1 MSGQAWR
8 VAVIAGKGGVGKT
21 TTVINLGAGLAALGR
36 RVLLVDCDPQGN
48 LTSGLGLDPYA
59 RRRTVADVIVG
70 RTTAVDAIIE
80 SETPNLHLIPA
91 HPDLSAVESELP
103 ARVNAELRL
112 RNALRE
118 GLDAHYDVVIFD
130 TPPNFGFHTISALG
144 AARSALVPLQMSA
157 FALRG
162 LKEVI
167 RVIAAARRHLN
178 PELELLGVVPTFV
191 NNTRFSRDMLEALSD
206 VSQVRVFRSE
216 IGLTVKLQESALQG
230 VPVLVSAPSSTAARA
245 YSALAEEVIEVAA
258 HRLGPVARNG
268 NGHARMEA
276 PAPAMEEMR
285 AEEPPAETLAPA
297 AFMEVAEPEI
307 DEVELAGEVAPVEEA
322 AAAMPEMADEDAE
335 FAEDAHAEAYDEDDD
350 DEDGLDDGYAVT
362 LAGEAV
368 QGAVPLSGE
377 GARRFY
383 EPQELGSGV
392 MLELELGHGAVAY
405 AQMPPVGLHA
415 IDSHH
420 ADEVDVEDEP
430 VDEQPSEQQRRRFR
444 LFRRAKAS

>member
-1 MSGQAWR
+1 MAGQAWR

-70 RTTAVDAIIE
+70 RCAAVDAILE
-80 SETPNLHLIPA
+80 TETPGLHLIPA

-118 GLDAHYDVVIFD
+118 GLDARYDIVLFD

-191 NNTRFSRDMLEALSD
+191 NNTRFSRDMLEAQSD
-206 VSQVRVFRSE
+206 VSQVRVFHSE

-230 VPVLVSAPSSTAARA
+230 VPVLVSAPSSNASRA
-245 YSALAEEVIEVAA
+245 YAALADEVCEVAGS
-258 HRLGPVARNG
+258 RLRPMGRGASPRVE
-268 NGHARMEA
+268 EA
-276 PAPAMEEMR
+276 PATVDENPAVETAADPAVEEQS
-285 AEEPPAETLAPA
+285 ASDVDPAE
-297 AFMEVAEPEI
+297 
-307 DEVELAGEVAPVEEA
+307 
-322 AAAMPEMADEDAE
+322 
-335 FAEDAHAEAYDEDDD
+335 
-350 DEDGLDDGYAVT
+350 GLDDGYAIT
-362 LAGEAV
+362 LAGEPTH
-368 QGAVPLSGE
+368 GAVPLGTSAETVHRLE
-377 GARRFY
+377 GQRTRKR
-383 EPQELGSGV
+383 V
-392 MLELELGHGAVAY
+392 KLELE
-405 AQMPPVGLHA
+405 VGQGGIAIADLPSVELHA
-415 IDSHH
+415 VEEHSGNGHIETED
-420 ADEVDVEDEP
+420 DEDAAEVTREAETR
-430 VDEQPSEQQRRRFR
+430 QRRRF
-444 LFRRAKAS
+444 LFFGRKAS

>member
-1 MSGQAWR
+1 MSGKAWR

-59 RRRTVADVIVG
+59 RRRTIADVIVG
-70 RTTAVDAIIE
+70 RCAAVDAILE
-80 SETPNLHLIPA
+80 TETPDLHLIPA

-118 GLDAHYDVVIFD
+118 GLDAHYDVVLFD

-230 VPVLVSAPSSTAARA
+230 VPVMVSAPSSRASRA
-245 YSALAEEVIEVAA
+245 YAALAQEVAEVAGGRLRPARRPAAPRVDEEVV
-258 HRLGPVARNG
+258 
-268 NGHARMEA
+268 
-276 PAPAMEEMR
+276 
-285 AEEPPAETLAPA
+285 APA
-297 AFMEVAEPEI
+297 AVEEPVPE
-307 DEVELAGEVAPVEEA
+307 PVEDAVPEDDEPVMETA
-322 AAAMPEMADEDAE
+322 AEELDED
-335 FAEDAHAEAYDEDDD
+335 
-350 DEDGLDDGYAVT
+350 LDDGYAVT
-362 LAGEAV
+362 LAGEPT
-368 QGAVPLSGE
+368 QGAVPLGSAAEAIRHLE
-377 GARRFY
+377 GQNVRTR
-383 EPQELGSGV
+383 V
-392 MLELELGHGAVAY
+392 KLEVADGRGGI
-405 AQMPPVGLHA
+405 AIADLPPVDLHA
-415 IDSHH
+415 VEDDGENRH
-420 ADEVDVEDEP
+420 ADVEDGEETAAAAPEAEP
-430 VDEQPSEQQRRRFR
+430 RQRRRF
-444 LFRRAKAS
+444 LFFGRKAS

>member
-1 MSGQAWR
+1 MAGQAWR

-59 RRRTVADVIVG
+59 RRRTIADVIVG
-70 RTTAVDAIIE
+70 RCAAVDAILETE
-80 SETPNLHLIPA
+80 SPRLHLIPA

-118 GLDAHYDVVIFD
+118 GLDARYDIVLFD

-206 VSQVRVFRSE
+206 VSQVRVFHSE

-230 VPVLVSAPSSTAARA
+230 VPVLVSAPSSNAARA
-245 YSALAEEVIEVAA
+245 YAALAAEMCEVAGS
-258 HRLGPVARNG
+258 RLRPVR
-268 NGHARMEA
+268 R
-276 PAPAMEEMR
+276 EETPR
-285 AEEPPAETLAPA
+285 
-297 AFMEVAEPEI
+297 
-307 DEVELAGEVAPVEEA
+307 VEEA
-322 AAAMPEMADEDAE
+322 APEEIAPDEVDGTPTMEMTAVEMAEE
-335 FAEDAHAEAYDEDDD
+335 PVGS
-350 DEDGLDDGYAVT
+350 EDGRADGIDDGYAIT
-362 LAGEAV
+362 LAGEPT
-368 QGAVPLSGE
+368 QGAVPL
-377 GARRFY
+377 GASAETVHHLDGQPARKR
-383 EPQELGSGV
+383 
-392 MLELELGHGAVAY
+392 MKLELEVGPGGVAI
-405 AQMPPVGLHA
+405 AELPSVDLHA
-415 IDSHH
+415 VEEHSGNGHVH
-420 ADEVDVEDEP
+420 EDE
-430 VDEQPSEQQRRRFR
+430 DEGATAAEPEAETRQRRRF
-444 LFRRAKAS
+444 LFFGRKAS

>member
-118 GLDAHYDVVIFD
+118 GLDARYDVVIFD

-268 NGHARMEA
+268 NGHARVET
-276 PAPAMEEMR
+276 PAPAMEEMH
-285 AEEPPAETLAPA
+285 AEEPAAETLAPA
-297 AFMEVAEPEI
+297 ALTEVAEPEI
-307 DEVELAGEVAPVEEA
+307 DEVDLAQDDAP
-322 AAAMPEMADEDAE
+322 
-335 FAEDAHAEAYDEDDD
+335 EDAHAEAYDDDD

-392 MLELELGHGAVAY
+392 MLELELGQGAVAY

-415 IDSHH
+415 IDNHE

-430 VDEQPSEQQRRRFR
+430 VDEQPTEQQRRRFR

>member
-1 MSGQAWR
+1 MAGQAWR

-59 RRRTVADVIVG
+59 RRRTIADVIVG
-70 RTTAVDAIIE
+70 RCAAVDAILE
-80 SETPNLHLIPA
+80 TETPGLHLIPA

-118 GLDAHYDVVIFD
+118 GLDSHYDVLLFD

-230 VPVLVSAPSSTAARA
+230 VPVMVSAPSSNASRA
-245 YSALAEEVIEVAA
+245 YAALATEIAEIAGG
-258 HRLGPVARNG
+258 RLRPSRRPGSRVE
-268 NGHARMEA
+268 EA
-276 PAPAMEEMR
+276 PAP
-285 AEEPPAETLAPA
+285 
-297 AFMEVAEPEI
+297 I
-307 DEVELAGEVAPVEEA
+307 EEA
-322 AAAMPEMADEDAE
+322 APEAMEAAVPDEDETTMEMAEVEMPEDGG
-335 FAEDAHAEAYDEDDD
+335 FAGD
-350 DEDGLDDGYAVT
+350 LDDGYAVT
-362 LAGEAV
+362 LAGEPV
-368 QGAVPLSGE
+368 HGAVPLGTAAEAIHHLESQPARGRMKFELETGE
-377 GARRFY
+377 GGIAIA
-383 EPQELGSGV
+383 EL
-392 MLELELGHGAVAY
+392 
-405 AQMPPVGLHA
+405 PPVELHA
-415 IDSHH
+415 VEEHSGNGFAEAED
-420 ADEVDVEDEP
+420 DEDAAGAAPEAETRH
-430 VDEQPSEQQRRRFR
+430 RRRF
-444 LFRRAKAS
+444 LFFGRKAS

>member
-8 VAVIAGKGGVGKT
+8 IAVIAGKGGVGKT
-21 TTVINLGAGLAALGR
+21 TTVINVGAGLAALGR

-59 RRRTVADVIVG
+59 RRRTVGDVMVG
-70 RTTAVDAIIE
+70 RCSAVDAILE
-80 SETPNLHLIPA
+80 TETPGLHLLPA

-112 RNALRE
+112 RNAMRE
-118 GLDAHYDVVIFD
+118 GLDARYDLIIFD

-216 IGLTVKLQESALQG
+216 IGLTVRLQESALQG

-245 YSALAEEVIEVAA
+245 YAALAAELVEVGGQ
-258 HRLGPVARNG
+258 R
-268 NGHARMEA
+268 
-276 PAPAMEEMR
+276 
-285 AEEPPAETLAPA
+285 LAPA
-297 AFMEVAEPEI
+297 GRNGARRAVQA
-307 DEVELAGEVAPVEEA
+307 APVV
-322 AAAMPEMADEDAE
+322 EDAE
-335 FAEDAHAEAYDEDDD
+335 LEEQALPAVEPVEPVEPTVSD
-350 DEDGLDDGYAVT
+350 DEGDAPEMLAMHPDAGHGGDPDMGGGAHELEDHEVLDDGYAVT
-362 LAGEAV
+362 LAGEASH
-368 QGAVPLSGE
+368 GAVTLAGAE
-377 GARRFY
+377 GAARHLESQSARR
-383 EPQELGSGV
+383 PRV
-392 MLELELGHGAVAY
+392 MLELELGHGAIAIADMPSVA
-405 AQMPPVGLHA
+405 MHA
-415 IDSHH
+415 
-420 ADEVDVEDEP
+420 ADEHDGDELSGHAEVED
-430 VDEQPSEQQRRRFR
+430 DEEEAGDAGETEAVTEHRRRFR
-444 LFRRAKAS
+444 FFRRDKAS

>member
-21 TTVINLGAGLAALGR
+21 TSVINLGAGLAALGR

-59 RRRTVADVIVG
+59 RRRTVADVIIG
-70 RTTAVDAIIE
+70 RCTAVEAIL
-80 SETPNLHLIPA
+80 ETDTPDLHLIPA
-91 HPDLSAVESELP
+91 HPDLSAVEAELP

-112 RNALRE
+112 RNAMRE
-118 GLDAHYDVVIFD
+118 GIDAGYDVVLFD

-191 NNTRFSRDMLEALSD
+191 NKTRFSRDMLEALGD

-216 IGLTVKLQESALQG
+216 ISHTVKLQESALQG
-230 VPVLVSAPSSTAARA
+230 VPVLISAPSSNAARA
-245 YSALAEEVIEVAA
+245 YLALAEELVEVGA
-258 HRLGPVARNG
+258 HRLAPVPRGAVRPADAAPAAG
-268 NGHARMEA
+268 TVEEAPEAVEEVEEAETPEAVEPAEPAVSHVEA
-276 PAPAMEEMR
+276 PAPAVVPVHGHEER
-285 AEEPPAETLAPA
+285 
-297 AFMEVAEPEI
+297 
-307 DEVELAGEVAPVEEA
+307 DGE
-322 AAAMPEMADEDAE
+322 
-335 FAEDAHAEAYDEDDD
+335 
-350 DEDGLDDGYAVT
+350 LDDGFAVT
-362 LAGEAV
+362 LAGEASH
-368 QGAVPLSGE
+368 GAVALATA
-377 GARRFY
+377 GAAAHRVEA
-383 EPQELGSGV
+383 EPVRGRV

-405 AQMPPVGLHA
+405 AQMPPMDLHTV
-415 IDSHH
+415 DGHDRDEDPDH
-420 ADEVDVEDEP
+420 AGAEDGEGA
-430 VDEQPSEQQRRRFR
+430 VAEAGALETATAERRRFR
-444 LFRRAKAS
+444 LFRRDRAS

>member
-59 RRRTVADVIVG
+59 RRRTVADVIIG
-70 RTTAVDAIIE
+70 RCTAGDAILE
-80 SETPNLHLIPA
+80 TETPNLHLIPA
-91 HPDLSAVESELP
+91 HPDLSAVEADLP

-112 RNALRE
+112 RNAMRE
-118 GLDAHYDVVIFD
+118 GIDGRYDVVLFD

-191 NNTRFSRDMLEALSD
+191 NKTRFSRDMLEALSD

-216 IGLTVKLQESALQG
+216 ISHTVKLQESALQG
-230 VPVLVSAPSSTAARA
+230 VPVLISAPSSNAARA
-245 YSALAEEVIEVAA
+245 YTALAEELVEVGA
-258 HRLGPVARNG
+258 HRLAPVPRGAVRPVDVAPAAEVEAAETVEEAPEAMAAVETVEETETLEPVEAVEATVP
-268 NGHARMEA
+268 HVEA
-276 PAPAMEEMR
+276 PAPQ
-285 AEEPPAETLAPA
+285 
-297 AFMEVAEPEI
+297 V
-307 DEVELAGEVAPVEEA
+307 VPVHE
-322 AAAMPEMADEDAE
+322 
-335 FAEDAHAEAYDEDDD
+335 HD
-350 DEDGLDDGYAVT
+350 DERGELDDGFAVT
-362 LAGEAV
+362 LAGEASHA
-368 QGAVPLSGE
+368 AVAL
-377 GARRFY
+377 ATA
-383 EPQELGSGV
+383 GSAVHHPEDQPVRGRV

-405 AQMPPVGLHA
+405 A
-415 IDSHH
+415 
-420 ADEVDVEDEP
+420 
-430 VDEQPSEQQRRRFR
+430 
-444 LFRRAKAS
+444 

>member
-70 RTTAVDAIIE
+70 RCRAVEAIVE
-80 SETPNLHLIPA
+80 TETPNLHLIPA
-91 HPDLSAVESELP
+91 HPDLSAVEADLP

-112 RNALRE
+112 RNAMRE
-118 GLDAHYDVVIFD
+118 GIDAGYDVILFD

-191 NNTRFSRDMLEALSD
+191 NRTRFSRDMLEALSD

-216 IGLTVKLQESALQG
+216 ISHTVKLQESALQG
-230 VPVLVSAPSSTAARA
+230 VPVLISAPSSNAARA
-245 YSALAEEVIEVAA
+245 YTALAEELVEVGA
-258 HRLGPVARNG
+258 HRLAPVPRGAVRPV
-268 NGHARMEA
+268 EV
-276 PAPAMEEMR
+276 
-285 AEEPPAETLAPA
+285 APA
-297 AFMEVAEPEI
+297 A
-307 DEVELAGEVAPVEEA
+307 EVEAAETVEEA
-322 AAAMPEMADEDAE
+322 PEAMAAVETVEEMETPEAVTPVEATVRDGDASAPEVVAVHEHDER
-335 FAEDAHAEAYDEDDD
+335 
-350 DEDGLDDGYAVT
+350 DGDLDDGFAVT
-362 LAGEAV
+362 LAGEASH
-368 QGAVPLSGE
+368 GAVAL
-377 GARRFY
+377 ATA
-383 EPQELGSGV
+383 GSAVHHLESQPVRGRV
-392 MLELELGHGAVAY
+392 MLELELGHGAIAY
-405 AQMPPVGLHA
+405 AEMPPVDLHT
-415 IDSHH
+415 
-420 ADEVDVEDEP
+420 
-430 VDEQPSEQQRRRFR
+430 VDEHDRDEDPDPAGAEDGAADAGALETATAQRRRFR
-444 LFRRAKAS
+444 LFRRARAS

>member
-21 TTVINLGAGLAALGR
+21 TSVINLGAGLAALGR

-59 RRRTVADVIVG
+59 RRRTVADVIIG
-70 RTTAVDAIIE
+70 RCTAVEAILE
-80 SETPNLHLIPA
+80 TDTPNLHLIPA
-91 HPDLSAVESELP
+91 HPDLSAVEADLP

-112 RNALRE
+112 RNAMRE
-118 GLDAHYDVVIFD
+118 GIDAGYDVVLFD

-191 NNTRFSRDMLEALSD
+191 NKTRFSRDMLEALGD

-216 IGLTVKLQESALQG
+216 ISHTVKLQESALQG
-230 VPVLVSAPSSTAARA
+230 VPVLISAPSSNAARA
-245 YSALAEEVIEVAA
+245 YLALAEELVEVGA
-258 HRLGPVARNG
+258 HRLAPVPRGAVR
-268 NGHARMEA
+268 
-276 PAPAMEEMR
+276 PADA
-285 AEEPPAETLAPA
+285 APA
-297 AFMEVAEPEI
+297 AETVEEAPEA
-307 DEVELAGEVAPVEEA
+307 LAPVEAVAEVEEVETPEA
-322 AAAMPEMADEDAE
+322 PEPLGPAVSDV
-335 FAEDAHAEAYDEDDD
+335 EASAPGVVPVHEPAQR
-350 DEDGLDDGYAVT
+350 DGELDDGFAVT
-362 LAGEAV
+362 LAGEASHGSV
-368 QGAVPLSGE
+368 ALATAGAAVHQVE
-377 GARRFY
+377 GQPVRGR
-383 EPQELGSGV
+383 V

-405 AQMPPVGLHA
+405 AQMPPMDLHTV
-415 IDSHH
+415 DGHDRDEDPDH
-420 ADEVDVEDEP
+420 AGAEDGEVAAADAGALETASAE
-430 VDEQPSEQQRRRFR
+430 RRRFR
-444 LFRRAKAS
+444 LFRRARAS

>member
-59 RRRTVADVIVG
+59 RRRTVADVIIG
-70 RTTAVDAIIE
+70 RCTAVEAILE
-80 SETPNLHLIPA
+80 TDTPNLHLIPA
-91 HPDLSAVESELP
+91 HPDLSAVEADLP

-112 RNALRE
+112 RNAMRE
-118 GLDAHYDVVIFD
+118 GIDAGYDVVLFD

-191 NNTRFSRDMLEALSD
+191 NHTRFSRDMLEALSD

-216 IGLTVKLQESALQG
+216 ISLTVKLQESALQG
-230 VPVLVSAPSSTAARA
+230 VPVLVSAPSSNAARA
-245 YSALAEEVIEVAA
+245 YTALAEELVEVGA
-258 HRLGPVARNG
+258 HRLAPVPRGAVRPAGVTPATETVEEAPEAMAAVERVEETQRPEAVGPV
-268 NGHARMEA
+268 EA
-276 PAPAMEEMR
+276 TVPDR
-285 AEEPPAETLAPA
+285 EPPAATRIAPS
-297 AFMEVAEPEI
+297 E
-307 DEVELAGEVAPVEEA
+307 
-322 AAAMPEMADEDAE
+322 
-335 FAEDAHAEAYDEDDD
+335 HD
-350 DEDGLDDGYAVT
+350 DEDGGLDDGFAVT
-362 LAGEAV
+362 LSSEASH
-368 QGAVPLSGE
+368 GAVALATA
-377 GARRFY
+377 GAAVHQLEAQPVRGR
-383 EPQELGSGV
+383 V
-392 MLELELGHGAVAY
+392 MLELDLGQGAVAY
-405 AQMPPVGLHA
+405 AEMMPAGLHTV
-415 IDSHH
+415 DQHDLEQDH
-420 ADEVDVEDEP
+420 AGAEDGDATAADAGALETATG
-430 VDEQPSEQQRRRFR
+430 QPRRFR
-444 LFRRAKAS
+444 LFRRARAS

>member
-1 MSGQAWR
+1 MAGQAWR

-59 RRRTVADVIVG
+59 RRRTIADVIVG
-70 RTTAVDAIIE
+70 RCAAVDAILE
-80 SETPNLHLIPA
+80 TETPGLHLIPA

-118 GLDAHYDVVIFD
+118 GLDAHYDVVLFD

-230 VPVLVSAPSSTAARA
+230 VPVLVSAPSSKAARGYA
-245 YSALAEEVIEVAA
+245 ALATEVCEVAGS
-258 HRLGPVARNG
+258 RLRPVRHGRAARVE
-268 NGHARMEA
+268 EA
-276 PAPAMEEMR
+276 PAIV
-285 AEEPPAETLAPA
+285 EEPAPEPVDATVPEDDA
-297 AFMEVAEPEI
+297 ADPTMEM
-307 DEVELAGEVAPVEEA
+307 A
-322 AAAMPEMADEDAE
+322 AAED
-335 FAEDAHAEAYDEDDD
+335 
-350 DEDGLDDGYAVT
+350 LDDGYAVT
-362 LAGEAV
+362 LAGEPTH
-368 QGAVPLSGE
+368 GAVPLGNAAEAIHHLE
-377 GARRFY
+377 GQPVRNR
-383 EPQELGSGV
+383 V
-392 MLELELGHGAVAY
+392 MLELEVGHGGIAIAEL
-405 AQMPPVGLHA
+405 PPLELHPV
-415 IDSHH
+415 DEHSGNGH
-420 ADEVDVEDEP
+420 ADVED
-430 VDEQPSEQQRRRFR
+430 DEDAAEVTREAETRQRRRF
-444 LFRRAKAS
+444 LFFGRKAS

>member
-59 RRRTVADVIVG
+59 RRRTIADVIVG
-70 RTTAVDAIIE
+70 RCASVDAIL
-80 SETPNLHLIPA
+80 ETDTPGLHLIPA

-118 GLDAHYDVVIFD
+118 GLDTRYDVVLFD

-178 PELELLGVVPTFV
+178 PELELLGVAPTFV

-230 VPVLVSAPSSTAARA
+230 VPVMVSAPSSSASRA
-245 YSALAEEVIEVAA
+245 YAALAREVVEVAGG
-258 HRLGPVARNG
+258 RLRPARK
-268 NGHARMEA
+268 AAASRIADEVPA
-276 PAPAMEEMR
+276 PAPVDEPARQR
-285 AEEPPAETLAPA
+285 AEAAVPDEGDEPVMEMQAVEVDEAPEVHET
-297 AFMEVAEPEI
+297 
-307 DEVELAGEVAPVEEA
+307 
-322 AAAMPEMADEDAE
+322 
-335 FAEDAHAEAYDEDDD
+335 EDDD
-350 DEDGLDDGYAVT
+350 VEELDSGYAVT
-362 LAGEAV
+362 LSGEPT
-368 QGAVPLSGE
+368 QGAVPLSSAADAVRHLE
-377 GARRFY
+377 GRR
-383 EPQELGSGV
+383 V
-392 MLELELGHGAVAY
+392 RKRVTLEVSDGQGGIAI
-405 AQMPPVGLHA
+405 AQLPPVDLDAVEDDAPNGHA
-415 IDSHH
+415 
-420 ADEVDVEDEP
+420 EVEDEDDAEP
-430 VDEQPSEQQRRRFR
+430 AAVAPEAETRHRRRF
-444 LFRRAKAS
+444 LFFGRKAS

>member
-1 MSGQAWR
+1 MAGQAWR

-59 RRRTVADVIVG
+59 RRRTIADVIVG
-70 RTTAVDAIIE
+70 RCAAVDAILETE
-80 SETPNLHLIPA
+80 SPGLHLIPA

-118 GLDAHYDVVIFD
+118 GLDARYDVVLFD

-230 VPVLVSAPSSTAARA
+230 VPVLVSAPSSNASRA
-245 YSALAEEVIEVAA
+245 YSALAAEVCEVAGS
-258 HRLGPVARNG
+258 RLRPVRRG
-268 NGHARMEA
+268 ESPRV
-276 PAPAMEEMR
+276 
-285 AEEPPAETLAPA
+285 EEPEA
-297 AFMEVAEPEI
+297 I
-307 DEVELAGEVAPVEEA
+307 VEEA
-322 AAAMPEMADEDAE
+322 APEPVDATVPDEVDENPTMEMAAVEIAE
-335 FAEDAHAEAYDEDDD
+335 EPVSSEGDPAE
-350 DEDGLDDGYAVT
+350 GVDDGYAIT
-362 LAGEAV
+362 LASEPTH
-368 QGAVPLSGE
+368 GAVPLGASAETVHHLE
-377 GARRFY
+377 GQRRRKR
-383 EPQELGSGV
+383 V
-392 MLELELGHGAVAY
+392 KLELEVGQGGVAI
-405 AQMPPVGLHA
+405 ADLPPVELHA
-415 IDSHH
+415 VEEHPGNGHVAGD
-420 ADEVDVEDEP
+420 EDEDAAAAEP
-430 VDEQPSEQQRRRFR
+430 EVETRHRRRF
-444 LFRRAKAS
+444 LFFGRKAS

>member
-1 MSGQAWR
+1 MSGKAWR

-70 RTTAVDAIIE
+70 RCAAVDAILE
-80 SETPNLHLIPA
+80 TETPNLHLIPA

-118 GLDAHYDVVIFD
+118 GLDAHYDVILFD

-216 IGLTVKLQESALQG
+216 IALTVKLQESALQG
-230 VPVLVSAPSSTAARA
+230 VPVMVSAPSSRASRA
-245 YSALAEEVIEVAA
+245 YSALAQEVAEIA
-258 HRLGPVARNG
+258 GGRLRPARRP
-268 NGHARMEA
+268 AA
-276 PAPAMEEMR
+276 PR
-285 AEEPPAETLAPA
+285 AEEEVPAP
-297 AFMEVAEPEI
+297 VPDREPEPEAMEDAVLED
-307 DEVELAGEVAPVEEA
+307 DEPVMEMAEGEVDEGVAGDE
-322 AAAMPEMADEDAE
+322 EDA
-335 FAEDAHAEAYDEDDD
+335 FEDTGED
-350 DEDGLDDGYAVT
+350 LDDGYAIT
-362 LAGEAV
+362 LAGEPT
-368 QGAVPLSGE
+368 QGAVPLGSAAE
-377 GARRFY
+377 AIRHLEAQPARNRVKL
-383 EPQELGSGV
+383 EVADGRGGIAIAEL
-392 MLELELGHGAVAY
+392 
-405 AQMPPVGLHA
+405 PPVGLHA
-415 IDSHH
+415 VDEHAGNGH
-420 ADEVDVEDEP
+420 AGADEDGEPAAVEPPAETR
-430 VDEQPSEQQRRRFR
+430 QRRRF
-444 LFRRAKAS
+444 LFFGRKAS

>member
-1 MSGQAWR
+1 MAGQAWR

-59 RRRTVADVIVG
+59 RRRTIADVIVG
-70 RTTAVDAIIE
+70 RCAAVDAILE
-80 SETPNLHLIPA
+80 TETPQLHLIPA

-118 GLDAHYDVVIFD
+118 GLDSRYDIVLFD

-206 VSQVRVFRSE
+206 VSQVRVFHSG

-230 VPVLVSAPSSTAARA
+230 VPVLVSAPSSNAARA
-245 YSALAEEVIEVAA
+245 YSALADEMCEVAGS
-258 HRLGPVARNG
+258 RLRPMRREETPRVEEIAPEPVAEEIAPDEVDG
-268 NGHARMEA
+268 TPTMEMTA
-276 PAPAMEEMR
+276 VEI
-285 AEEPPAETLAPA
+285 AEEP
-297 AFMEVAEPEI
+297 V
-307 DEVELAGEVAPVEEA
+307 GS
-322 AAAMPEMADEDAE
+322 
-335 FAEDAHAEAYDEDDD
+335 
-350 DEDGLDDGYAVT
+350 EDGPADGIDDGYAIT
-362 LAGEAV
+362 LAGEPT
-368 QGAVPLSGE
+368 QGAVPL
-377 GARRFY
+377 GASAETVHHLDGQPVRNR
-383 EPQELGSGV
+383 
-392 MLELELGHGAVAY
+392 MKLELEVGQGGLAIAEL
-405 AQMPPVGLHA
+405 PPVELHA
-415 IDSHH
+415 VEEHSGNGHVH
-420 ADEVDVEDEP
+420 EDEDAAAAEP
-430 VDEQPSEQQRRRFR
+430 EVETRQRRRF
-444 LFRRAKAS
+444 LFFGRKAS